1 VSDPPPVAYL
11 DGRRLGR
18 ILRAGIG
25 RVIAERGHLDRIN
38 VFPVAD
44 GDTGTNLALTLAAI
58 DERLAATTTAHA
70 GEMLAAAADAALDGA
85 RGNSG
90 AIFAQFFQGLAASLG
105 DTARLAPAD
114 LARGLAAADAAA
126 RNALAEPRD
135 GTVLTVMRAAARA
148 IGADRLPPD
157 ADFAAAGSAL
167 LAAARPALASTRSTL
182 DSLRAAD
189 VEDAGALG
197 LVLLFE
203 GAVAALEP
211 GTVVRPVT
219 VAATDLPL
227 HAHLDHAPGA
237 EGGHRFCTE
246 CVVTGDDIDTTA
258 LRAALADI
266 GSRVVVVGGSRK
278 AHLHVHVDDPE
289 TAFAIA
295 RRHGTLAAQKADD
308 MQRQSRVLRADGQRV
323 AVVADSGADL
333 PDALW
338 DEFGI
343 HLVPLRVQFG
353 ERSYLDKVGLTPAA
367 FFAELARSPHHPT
380 TSQPPPGDYRRAY
393 ELLASHF
400 EHIVCVSLTAR
411 LSGTHQAAVAA
422 TARLAEPG
430 QVTVVDSFSL
440 SVGAGLVV
448 LAAAEAARA
457 GGDRDSVLAATTAAR
472 AATRTY
478 GLVPDLRWAVRGG
491 RIRRPWS
498 WVAGRLPLSFII
510 ATDPAGGIGVRGA
523 IGSRGDRVAAVL
535 KPAVRD
541 ARPGEGYRVAVAHAA
556 APAEAERLV
565 TAVRASLA
573 CVGDVL
579 VTELGPAFGVHGGP
593 GTLALA
599 VQRVP
604 PAGPRQR

>member
-1 VSDPPPVAYL
+1 VSDTPLPIAYL

-18 ILRAGIG
+18 VLRAGIG

-58 DERLAATTTAHA
+58 DERLAATATAHA
-70 GEMLAAAADAALDGA
+70 GEVLAAAADAALDGA

-105 DTARLAPAD
+105 DQARLGPAD

-126 RNALAEPRD
+126 RSALAEPRE
-135 GTVLTVMRAAARA
+135 GTVLTVMRAAAGA
-148 IGADRLPPD
+148 IAADRLPPG

-182 DSLRAAD
+182 DALRAAD

-203 GAVAALEP
+203 GAAAALEP
-211 GTVVRPVT
+211 GTVVRPLT
-219 VAATDLPL
+219 DAATDLPL
-227 HAHLDHAPGA
+227 RAHLDHAPGA

-246 CVVTGDDIDTTA
+246 CVVTGEDIDTSALRTA
-258 LRAALADI
+258 LAAI
-266 GSRVVVVGGSRK
+266 GSSVVVVGGGRK
-278 AHLHVHVDDPE
+278 ARLHVHVDDPE
-289 TAFAIA
+289 VAFAIA
-295 RRHGTLAAQKADD
+295 RRHGALAGQKADD
-308 MQRQSRVLRADGQRV
+308 MERQARVLRAAGQRV

-353 ERSYLDKVGLTPAA
+353 DRSYLDKAGMTPAE
-367 FFAELARSPHHPT
+367 FFAELARNPQHPK
-380 TSQPPPGDYRRAY
+380 TSQPPPGDYRRTY

-422 TARLAEPG
+422 TARLADPG

-457 GGDRDSVLAATTAAR
+457 GGDRDEVLAATTAAR

-498 WVAGRLPLSFII
+498 WLAGRLPLSFVI

-535 KPAVRD
+535 RPAVRD
-541 ARPGEGYRVAVAHAA
+541 ARPGDRYRVAVAHAA

-565 TAVRASLA
+565 AAARDRLPCA
-573 CVGDVL
+573 GDVL

-599 VQRVP
+599 VQRVSA
-604 PAGPRQR
+604 AGP